1 MWHLTFASA
10 LTPGAD
16 DVSQL
21 HECLV
26 LIVTVATETL
36 TTLRGNLADQ
46 YLLLEEEWG
55 REGGREES
63 EQRPVEVVHSWGE
76 PATHVRLFCCCSSA
90 AHSETTA
97 NSSCSPSA
105 LMSSFKTHQTHN
117 VEKNHLYSVGGQKS
131 VDVSESKSLKI
142 WLKTMWASTTTSA
155 LLRSTGM
162 KKKANET
169 YLYLYLELKYSLL
182 HIKTRKH

>member
-16 DVSQL
+16 DVSPL

-55 REGGREES
+55 RGRRKERREGGREES

-76 PATHVRLFCCCSSA
+76 RATHVRLFCCCSSA

-117 VEKNHLYSVGGQKS
+117 VEKNTFIQSVGRKVSTFQRVRAWKS
-131 VDVSESKSLKI
+131 DLKPCELQRRRLLC
-142 WLKTMWASTTTSA
+142 WDPQEWKRKKT
-155 LLRSTGM
+155 
-162 KKKANET
+162 K
-169 YLYLYLELKYSLL
+169 
-182 HIKTRKH
+182 HIYIYIQN